1 MTNDSEAPLLGT
13 RSAESLQRHLLVD
26 LAAAATAAASIS
38 PIITAADRAVVENVS
53 TGRPLIRTLTKHLL
67 CPFTNPRRFFATR
80 PVFVVWTL
88 YAVTYFTANI
98 SETLIERY
106 LHPDRKAL
114 TGTLISSAVF
124 VVNTPLSVWKDVR
137 FAQFFGNRVTAA
149 ASQVPRSG
157 GSPVTTAAAS
167 RALVPRGMPKSV
179 SAAFLA
185 RDVITVF
192 GTFAIAPQVAALIP
206 DTWAHTAQAKA
217 DVAQLMVP
225 AATQVVATPAH
236 LLGLDLYNRPETNG
250 LVDRIGGAKRKLF
263 STMTMRAARLI
274 PAWGVGIILNNH
286 LRATYREG
294 EGGEVT

>member
-13 RSAESLQRHLLVD
+13 RKSESLQRHLLVD

-53 TGRPLIRTLTKHLL
+53 TGRPLIRTLAKHLL
-67 CPFTNPRRFFATR
+67 CPFTNPRRFFTTR

-98 SETLIERY
+98 SETLIDRY

-137 FAQFFGNRVTAA
+137 FAQFFGNRITAAPSPSRSGNSAVTAA
-149 ASQVPRSG
+149 VG
-157 GSPVTTAAAS
+157 S
-167 RALVPRGMPKSV
+167 RALVPRGTPLSV

-185 RDVITVF
+185 RDIITVF
-192 GTFAIAPQVAALIP
+192 GTFAIAPQVSAIIP
-206 DTWAHTAQAKA
+206 DSLAHTAQAKA
-217 DVAQLMVP
+217 DVAQLIVP
-225 AATQVVATPAH
+225 AATQIVATPAH
-236 LLGLDLYNRPETNG
+236 LLGLDLYNRPETTG
-250 LVDRIGGAKRKLF
+250 LVDRIGGARRKLL

-286 LRATYREG
+286 LRSTYREENG
-294 EGGEVT
+294 HGT